1 MIHSLKRFAADLAG
15 AWKVTPARQALRWYG
30 LLLRRAPVV
39 LRTRKFYAADA
50 GMNGIC
56 KFRLFGR
63 TLSFDADAIN
73 TSVVD
78 PMRGTAYSFLRELFV
93 RRIYFRSFNDQ
104 LKFDTCLDFG
114 CNVGMVAS
122 LLRQLGGANAKVIA
136 VDPLTYPNNTFRQAA
151 AKTPGLK
158 FEQHILCDS
167 ATKSD
172 PERLKELCSPY
183 GFDPATTA
191 TIPEILRANSI
202 AHVDFMKMDI
212 EGAEFGIFAEPTPW
226 LAQVDNISMEVHSE
240 CGDPGV
246 IVKHL
251 QQHGFDVT
259 WCHDYG
265 YPVEARNAG
274 YIYASRIGSLK
285 H

>member
-1 MIHSLKRFAADLAG
+1 LTHSLKRIAADLTG
-15 AWKVTPARQALRWYG
+15 AWKVTPASQALRWYG
-30 LLLRRAPVV
+30 WLLRRAPAV
-39 LRTRKFYAADA
+39 LRTQKFYAADA
-50 GMNGIC
+50 GMNGVC
-56 KFRLFGR
+56 EFKLFGR

-93 RRIYFRSFNDQ
+93 RRIYFRGFNE
-104 LKFDTCLDFG
+104 LKFDSCLDFG

-122 LLRQLGGANAKVIA
+122 LLRQLGGPDARVLA
-136 VDPLTYPNNTFRQAA
+136 VDPLTYPNNTFRQALT
-151 AKTPGLK
+151 KIKGLK
-158 FEQHILCDS
+158 IERHVLCDS
-167 ATKSD
+167 ATKAD
-172 PERLKELCSPY
+172 PKRVHELCDPY
-183 GFDPATTA
+183 GFDPATVA
-191 TIPEILRANSI
+191 TIPEILQANQI
-202 AHVDFMKMDI
+202 DHVDFMKMDI

-226 LAQVDNISMEVHSE
+226 LTRVDNIAMEVHSE

-246 IVKHL
+246 IVQHL

-274 YIYASRIGSLK
+274 YIYASRVGSLK